1 RTDRHRERPHR
12 RPGHQDRAARRQRH
26 HRVLGRRRRAG
37 RGPGGR
43 GHRRDAA
50 QRWGTGRRRRPG
62 RGRPGGRRGGQR
74 PGRRAPGRGGRA
86 AGDVL
91 ATDRRIAARRR
102 ADRGSRPVSATATTP
117 VTIDRSA
124 ARVPLTRLVRVELR
138 KMFDTRSGFWL
149 MVAIIGFALLA
160 TVAVIAFIDPVDLT
174 YGAVSTAIG
183 VPMSILL
190 PVMAILTVTS
200 EWSQRTGL
208 TTFSLVPARGRVI
221 GAKAIAAVL
230 VGVVSMLL
238 ALAIGALGNLVGA
251 AIRGT
256 DLVWDA
262 TVGDVARIVLINVLG
277 LLIGFM
283 LGVLIRNSPG
293 AIVGYFV
300 YMFVVPTVF

>member
-1 RTDRHRERPHR
+1 MSTT
-12 RPGHQDRAARRQRH
+12 A
-26 HRVLGRRRRAG
+26 
-37 RGPGGR
+37 
-43 GHRRDAA
+43 
-50 QRWGTGRRRRPG
+50 
-62 RGRPGGRRGGQR
+62 
-74 PGRRAPGRGGRA
+74 
-86 AGDVL
+86 
-91 ATDRRIAARRR
+91 
-102 ADRGSRPVSATATTP
+102 SATP

-124 ARVPLTRLVRVELR
+124 ARVPLSRLVRVELR

-160 TVAVIAFIDPVDLT
+160 TVSVIAFIDPVDLT

-300 YMFVVPTVF
+300 YMFVVPTVFGALQATQDWFADLWPWVDFNYSLNRMYESAGGEEWATLGVSGLIWLVIPMGVGLYYVMRAEIK